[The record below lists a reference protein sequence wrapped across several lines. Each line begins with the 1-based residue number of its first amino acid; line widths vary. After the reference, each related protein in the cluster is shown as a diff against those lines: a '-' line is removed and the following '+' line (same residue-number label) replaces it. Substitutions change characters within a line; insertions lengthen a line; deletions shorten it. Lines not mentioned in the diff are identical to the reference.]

1 MRRAEAAWVRCL
13 LAEISNGNFPD
24 LAAWREFHDTGHVA
38 AEFTEMLAEEGG
50 TARD

>member
-13 LAEISNGNFPD
+13 LEEITNGNFPD
-24 LAAWREFHDTGHVA
+24 LVGWREFHDTGRVL

-50 TARD
+50 TATD